1 MMAGE
6 PNMKQLD
13 KIWSRI
19 GSVTMNEVVVAVLED
34 EIELHKSRSNP
45 SHSKIDILY
54 LQDTISMLERRIKE
68 LQEKK

>member
-34 EIELHKSRSNP
+34 EILISSIF
-45 SHSKIDILY
+45 KILFPC
-54 LQDTISMLERRIKE
+54 
-68 LQEKK
+68 